1 MTIAVLICL
10 ILGGKAWVFRH
21 RVFRTLTRN
30 KNVKY
35 GDQCDAEI
43 EGTNRRGQNYRTWF
57 SCLHLWEVS
66 LTHLP
71 MRGGDALGACP
82 ITASIHCLY
91 LSVSLWTFTCKLGSW
106 GQDPCLIVCFFRS
119 VKFNSDMIYREWLV
133 NEHLPRIAEFSL
145 CAGHLYV
152 LTPLMH

>member
-57 SCLHLWEVS
+57 SYLHLWEVS
-66 LTHLP
+66 LTPLP

-82 ITASIHCLY
+82 ITASIHSCIC
-91 LSVSLWTFTCKLGSW
+91 LSVCEPLLVNLALEVRIPVLF
-106 GQDPCLIVCFFRS
+106 IVCLFF
-119 VKFNSDMIYREWLV
+119 
-133 NEHLPRIAEFSL
+133 P
-145 CAGHLYV
+145 
-152 LTPLMH
+152 